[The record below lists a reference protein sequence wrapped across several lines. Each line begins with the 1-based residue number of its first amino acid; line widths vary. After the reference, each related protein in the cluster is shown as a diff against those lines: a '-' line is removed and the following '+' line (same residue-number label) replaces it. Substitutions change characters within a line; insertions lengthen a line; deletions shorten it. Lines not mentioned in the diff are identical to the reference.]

1 MDPARRSLIAILAAS
16 AFGDTFAQEQPLTR
30 RVGVLLNGAADS
42 AFTINAL
49 DVLRKSFASL
59 GYEEGRSV
67 ALEPR
72 YADLQLDRLPALA
85 AELAAAKVDIMFAL
99 GGPAA
104 RAAQQSTTRIPVVF
118 SIVTDPVAL
127 GLVKAMNKP
136 GGHVTG
142 ITNLDLGQA
151 EAQMQLLRE
160 VQPDMVNVGVLSD
173 AGIPGADDTGLA
185 PIDRANVDAAS
196 AQGMKANVLKL
207 KGPTP
212 DLDGSF
218 AALKAQGAQAL
229 VVLEVPV
236 ALAHRQRIAAL
247 AASHRLP
254 SVFPGGTADAGGLL
268 TFGTTVQDTW
278 LRMAPIA
285 DRIFKG
291 ASPADLPVEV
301 VTRREL
307 VVNLKTA
314 KELGITIPQ
323 AVLQRADRG
332 IE

>member
-1 MDPARRSLIAILAAS
+1 MDRARRRLTAVLIASSL
-16 AFGDTFAQEQPLTR
+16 GDALAQEKPRAR

-42 AFTINAL
+42 QFAVNAL
-49 DVLRKSFASL
+49 DILRKSFASL
-59 GYEEGRSV
+59 GYEEGRGV
-67 ALEPR
+67 LLEPR
-72 YADLQLDRLPALA
+72 YADLQLERLPALA
-85 AELAAAKVDIMFAL
+85 AELAAANVDILLAL

-104 RAAQQSTTRIPVVF
+104 RAAQQATATIPVVF

-127 GLVKAMNKP
+127 GLVKSMDKP
-136 GGHVTG
+136 GAHVTG
-142 ITNLDLGQA
+142 ITNLDRGQA
-151 EAQMQLLRE
+151 AAQMQLLRE
-160 VQPDMVNVGVLSD
+160 VQPDTSIVAVLSD
-173 AGIPGADDTGLA
+173 AAIPGADDAGLA
-185 PIDRANVDAAS
+185 PIDRANVSAAQ
-196 AQGMKANVLKL
+196 ALGMRASVLKL

-212 DLDGSF
+212 DLDASF

-229 VVLEVPV
+229 IVLEVPIT
-236 ALAHRQRIAAL
+236 LAHRQRIATL

-278 LRMAPIA
+278 PRMASIA

-291 ASPADLPVEV
+291 TSPSDLPVEV

-314 KELGITIPQ
+314 NEIGVTVPQ
-323 AVLQRADRG
+323 AVRQRADRR